1 MELGVASRDCNLQG
15 FVDTA
20 LFRCIARLLILTQ
33 LLWGVPAYAQSP
45 PPNPPPN
52 LVTTLADP
60 GSSLHIGSYHQTAVT
75 RYNRT
80 EFDFTY
86 TAAIDNSSD
95 QSFGNVRASL
105 TSLTSKTKV
114 TDGELSFGTVGGL
127 QSVNSQDTFTI
138 RQDRTIPFDASK
150 LVWTVKANSPPVA
163 NPGNDRTVPVGTEV
177 SLDGSLSSDP
187 DGDTLT
193 AYRWQLLLSPADSG
207 VILTGADTPK
217 PGFTVTK
224 PGLYRFQLI
233 VNDGNLDSAPAIVN
247 ISTSNSPPVA
257 DAGQDQHV
265 DLGGTVTLDGSHS
278 TDIDGNPL
286 SYAWAFLEK
295 PPNSQAALY
304 NPAQPTDGTTNT
316 PQPQFA
322 VDLPGTY
329 RIRLIVN
336 DGQVNSAADI
346 VIVGT
351 NNAKPVA
358 NAGQPQTVRVGDT
371 VNLSGLLSKDPEG
384 ADLTYRWSFAHKPD
398 GSAASLQNDTTATPW
413 FKVDLFGDYIAQ
425 LIVSDGTLDS
435 LSATVGITT
444 ENSPPIADAGVDRSA
459 TLGDIIPLDGTASR
473 DPDGDNLT
481 YLWSVTHAPI
491 GSTVGITPPNDA
503 QPTFVPDK
511 EGGYVVQLLVRDTHN
526 ATSTATFNLTVNPKP
541 NRPPQIITTP
551 TTIGT
556 VGLGYSYDVNATD
569 PDASDTLTYS
579 LTQAPVGMGINPS
592 TGLIA
597 WTPNTAQVGNQ
608 NVIVK
613 VQDNGGLSD
622 SQTFTILVSATNRTP
637 TIISTAIATATE
649 GQLYAY
655 AVHATDP
662 DIGDVLSYALTESPS
677 GMGIDGVNGL
687 IQWMPIATGDYWVTV
702 SVNDGHGGTV
712 AQQFTVAVANANHL
726 PSIISLAPTTAT
738 VGQNYTYPVLATD
751 QDAGDTLTYFL
762 ALAPTGMSIDS
773 SSGAISWTPAA
784 NQIGL
789 QSATVEVTDGHGGL
803 ANQSFSV
810 QVSVPFNPDN
820 LAPVAVGNSYQ
831 IRADQTLTVAAKGVL
846 GNDTDPNGDLLTA
859 LKLTDPTKGSL
870 SLASDGALSFTP
882 NQAALSCPGNPTP
895 TGVVFDEPKPLLG
908 TESEWFGTYPA
919 GAETVGVAKGD
930 FNHDG
935 TLDLALTQIGITS
948 ATGWYSRVAVMLGQ
962 GNGNFQAPTTL
973 YTTGNLNVAGYVSL
987 GILAKDFD
995 GDKALDL
1002 VVAMGEQRQLLLFKG
1017 HGDGTFAPAM
1027 VISSTYRDG
1036 QVQTADLNADQALDL
1051 VTTSYADGKVSV
1063 YFNQGVGS
1071 FQSPVVVATAAN
1083 PINLALGDI
1092 NGDDTADI
1100 VFAASRTINSLVN
1113 KNDGTGGFL
1122 PLTALA
1128 TQGISGLY
1136 LADFSGD
1143 HKLDVVLA
1151 GDTCQVYGEA
1161 FFNSIAA
1168 SYGSKCIALLPGNG
1182 DGSFALPSS
1191 QNLEGL
1197 LDQGVNL
1204 WSENVAPDIN
1214 ADGKPDVVFVS
1225 YGTNNY
1231 AYVGLNNGTGK
1242 FTVTNWIASSGPPP
1256 FPATHD
1262 ELVDSYAPLSF
1273 MPGDFTGDGVLDLI
1287 VVGGDYR
1294 GSSRHA
1300 VSLLEGATPG
1310 TFHAPRG
1317 GIMGRFTASG
1327 SNPREVDLL
1336 LNSGWPDGAV
1346 GDFTNDGQPEMVVP
1360 TTNNLPALSGVSG
1373 SLFLAPILADGRFGQ
1388 ATVALPWIG
1397 GGASW
1402 RYYHLHTGDFDRDG
1416 NLDVAYLGANGGG
1429 YSQLAI
1435 VAYGDGTGHFT
1446 PVSIPY
1452 PYSGPS
1458 PNNLAIGDFNGDG
1471 FADLALTFA
1480 NGMIEIQ
1487 RNNGVARSFSL
1498 VGTSRTAVTGL
1509 NDTNPGIVAADVD
1522 RDGQLDLIANLG
1534 GQSSSVIQQTQFFKG
1549 HGDGVFDAGV
1559 TINPSNPLSGGG
1571 VTDYAAADFNR
1582 DGKLDLVGNAFWG
1595 TAHVQLGNG
1604 DGSFQVPVSYVSP
1617 GSGEGVDSVNI
1628 ADFDRDGFLDVVF
1641 AGNSRG
1647 YYGPPPRG
1655 LMVYPGKGDGSFG
1668 DGRRFAAG
1676 TQEVSNPLITDV
1688 NRDGKPDLIVSN
1700 WSSGTFASILI
1711 NNADSGR
1718 LCKQTDSFTYRA
1730 SDGALNSNATTI
1742 NLTINP
1748 LDHAP
1753 IITSSPVTTADSG
1766 HPYVYGVQAGDQDG
1780 GVLNFALIHAPAG
1793 MGIDDMTGFI
1803 TWLPLSN
1810 QTGNQTVTVRVYDDY
1825 GQYGEQTFT
1834 VEVITQV
1841 AMPNV
1846 VGLSLAD
1853 AQAAILAAGLVVGP
1867 VTAKP
1872 SATVP
1877 AGNVIST
1884 SPSITG
1890 TVPSGTPVNLVVSSG
1905 VPTIANLDY
1914 IAVKPGSPA
1923 ILSGTKQA
1931 FTATAV
1937 LKDGS
1942 SLDLT
1947 DAVLWVSSNTNA
1959 ATMNASGIATGVA
1972 NGIATIT
1979 ATLGATVG
1987 SAQVTV
1993 RDKVTGDTQ
2002 LPTAAITAP
2011 IDGADI
2017 TSPTDIIGSATDANF
2032 FQYELAYAPAGE
2044 TDFTVLS
2051 SSATPVSNGVLGK
2064 LDPTLLIND
2073 LYTLRLTVTD
2083 LSGNQSI
2090 AESTVQ
2096 VSRDMKI
2103 GLFSLTFQ
2111 DLNVPVSGIP
2121 ITINRTYDS
2130 RDKGQGDFGVGWRL
2144 GMQSLRIRP
2153 NRAQGSGW
2161 MVNRGGS
2168 IISVY
2173 SLAPLGEHKV
2183 SLTLPGGKVETFD
2196 LAIAPASSVLV
2207 PFSGGLTASYVPRAG
2222 TLGKLALL
2230 SNNSLLIADQQ
2241 PGPVLLLDDDTLDT
2255 FNPTR
2260 FRYTSVDGQIID
2272 IDRTKG
2278 VEKVQDTNGNSLTF
2292 GANGIT
2298 HSSGKS
2304 IAFTRDSQGRISL
2317 ITDPQGRVQSYAYDE
2332 NGDLTAYT
2340 DQNGGITRFN
2350 YARNHYLLDIVNANG
2365 VRATRNEYDGD
2376 GRLVA
2381 TTDPNGARVTYEHDL
2396 ANHQE
2401 VRHEPDGTQRVYGYD
2416 SQGNI
2421 TTEVNPMGHL
2431 TRRGYDDNGFL
2442 LTETN
2447 PLGQTISFTYD
2458 NQGHITSRTNALGN
2472 TTTYTYGTTG
2482 KITSET
2488 DPLGNTTVFTLD
2500 TRGNRLSQRDAQGN
2514 MTAFT
2519 YDLAG
2524 RLLSVTDPKGHV
2536 TRHEYDAFGNRTK
2549 NINALGHQTLATYD
2563 ANGNPLEIK
2572 LQRTTSSGPQTL
2584 TYSLR
2589 HDAKGDLLSVTSPE
2603 GDISRNEYD
2612 ALGNLIAT
2620 IDPLNRRTA
2629 YLYDVSGRRTGAQ
2642 LPDGT
2647 VMASQYD
2654 DKGQAIRM
2662 PDRNG
2667 LTVGAQYDAS
2677 SNLTKLIMPDDTPA
2691 DDTDNPTQQLTYDAA
2706 RHLRSLIN
2714 EVGNVLTF
2722 DYDAAGRV
2730 VRRSDAFG
2738 SHTATYDVAGQLI
2751 AQIDA
2756 LGRTTHFTL
2765 DALGRVIE
2773 TTLPDGSVEL
2783 IAYDAVGNI
2792 VSKTDTAGKTTH
2804 FEYDALNRLSAVV
2817 DAAGAR
2823 TEYRLDESGNLL
2835 SQKDANGHETR
2846 FEYNNRKL
2854 RTATILPSGQRET
2867 RSYDAGGRLTAVTDF
2882 NGNTINM
2889 TYDELN
2895 RLTEKQYPNG
2905 TSVQFAYTLL
2915 NNLQSMA
2922 DARGTTAFAYDG
2934 QGHLVSRSEPDG
2946 RTITYAYNAANS
2958 LASITSPTGTTRYA
2972 YDAAQRPT
2980 TVTDAEGGITR
2991 YQYDAVGNLTQTEFP
3006 NQVIETRDYNAR
3018 NFLTHLTTQDQTHQI
3033 ISSFVSTFDATGNQL
3048 TVEEQNGRGVSYTY
3062 DALSRLAREQVTLT
3076 SGAVRTIDYTYDA
3089 VGNRLTRNDS
3099 GEGLTT
3105 YSYDANNRLSLE
3117 RLNGVNTQYGY
3128 DNNGNRLSQTRSP
3141 TDKYQYQWDFDNR
3154 LLGVTQTAGAIT
3166 HTSSNGFDAVGTRV
3180 SQTVDGVES
3189 RYLVDGNRDNAQ
3201 IIEEYTPQ
3209 GESLASYALGKQR
3222 VSRRTSSGRVY
3233 YHHDVL
3239 GSTRALTNHLGAIV
3253 GNTTYDAYGR
3263 VLQASGSIQPFQFT
3277 GEQLDPVSDLTY
3289 LRARFLDRHSGQ
3301 FMSSDPFPGIPQ
3313 RPISLNHYLYADGNP
3328 VNSTDPSGFTTL
3340 AEQLTVTFMIGTMA
3354 AIAQGTRGLIA
3365 VATRD
3370 VTIWDGPTIQATG
3383 AIEGVFSAGLGF
3395 TGLETKTS
3403 EGTTINKDVH
3413 MLILLGVSTPN
3424 PFEKL
3429 AKSAPTNANGGWA
3442 SPLVKLF
3449 IGAQLSPI
3457 DVQLGSSTLN
3467 APSDMGT
3474 DGSALS
3480 GFYLNM
3486 GFSIGFGFLASAMT
3500 GLGMGSFK
3508 SAIGVSAVIQGFSVG
3523 TSVPDTTLTL
3533 VPNASIGV
3541 TTGLSIPLGSY

>member
-1 MELGVASRDCNLQG
+1 MALGVASRDYNLQG

-33 LLWGVPAYAQSP
+33 LLWGVPAYAQAP
-45 PPNPPPN
+45 PSNPPPN

-60 GSSLHIGSYHQTAVT
+60 ASSLHLGSYRQTAVT
-75 RYNRT
+75 RFTRT
-80 EFDFTY
+80 VFDFTY
-86 TAAIDNSSD
+86 TATIGNSSD
-95 QSFGNVRASL
+95 QTYGNVRATL
-105 TSLTSKTKV
+105 TSLIPATTV
-114 TDGELSFGTVGGL
+114 MDGELSFGTVGGL
-127 QSVNSQDTFTI
+127 QSVNSQDSFTI

-150 LVWTVKANSPPVA
+150 LVWTVKANSQPVA
-163 NPGNDRTVPVGTEV
+163 NPGNDRTVQVGIEV
-177 SLDGSLSSDP
+177 SLDGSQSSDP

-193 AYRWQLLLSPADSG
+193 VYRWQLLQSPADSG
-207 VILTGADTPK
+207 VILTDADTPK

-233 VNDGNLDSAPAIVN
+233 VNDGNLDSTPAIVN

-265 DLGGTVTLDGSHS
+265 DLGSTVTLDGSHS

-295 PPNSQAALY
+295 PPNSQSALY

-336 DGQVNSAADI
+336 DGQVDSAADI

-358 NAGQPQTVRVGDT
+358 NAGQPQTVGVGDT

-398 GSAASLQNDTTATPW
+398 GSAASLQNDTTAQPW
-413 FKVDLFGDYIAQ
+413 FKVDLFGDYVAQ

-435 LSATVGITT
+435 LPSTVGITT
-444 ENSPPIADAGVDRSA
+444 ENSPPIADAGLDRSA

-473 DPDGDNLT
+473 DPDGDTLN
-481 YLWSVTHAPI
+481 YAWSVTHAPV
-491 GSTVGITPPNDA
+491 GSSAAISPPTDA
-503 QPTFVPDK
+503 QPNFTPDK

-541 NRPPQIITTP
+541 NRQPHITSTPPP
-551 TTIGT
+551 TGT
-556 VGLGYSYDVNATD
+556 VNQSYGYAVNATD
-569 PDASDTLTYS
+569 PDTNDTLTYS
-579 LTQAPVGMGINPS
+579 LTQAPEGMGINPS

-608 NVIVK
+608 TITVK

-622 SQTFTILVSATNRTP
+622 SQSFTILVSATNRAP
-637 TIISTAIATATE
+637 TIISTAVATATD

-662 DIGDVLSYALTESPS
+662 DIGDVLSYVLTESPS

-687 IQWMPIATGDYWVTV
+687 IQWIPIAAGDYPVTV

-712 AQQFTVAVANANHL
+712 AQQFTVAVANANHP

-738 VGQNYTYPVLATD
+738 IGQSYAYPVLATD

-762 ALAPTGMSIDS
+762 ALAPTGMSVDP

-789 QSATVEVTDGHGGL
+789 QSATVEVSDGRGGL
-803 ANQSFSV
+803 ASQSFSV

-820 LAPVAVGNSYQ
+820 LAPVAVGNSYS
-831 IRADQTLTVAAKGVL
+831 IRADQTLTVAATGVL

-859 LKLTDPTKGSL
+859 LKLTDPAKGSL
-870 SLASDGALSFTP
+870 SFTSDGALSFTP

-908 TESEWFGTYPA
+908 VS
-919 GAETVGVAKGD
+919 AEYYNTFATVGVAKGD

-935 TLDLALTQIGITS
+935 MLDLALTQVGY
-948 ATGWYSRVAVMLGQ
+948 APGWFSRVAVMLGQ
-962 GNGNFQAPTTL
+962 GNGSFLPLTVL
-973 YTTGNLNVAGYVSL
+973 YTAGQLDPKSDASL
-987 GILAKDFD
+987 AILAKDFD

-1002 VVAMGEQRQLLLFKG
+1002 VVTMGTLRQLLFFKG
-1017 HGDGTFAPAM
+1017 RGDGTFATAL
-1027 VISSTYRDG
+1027 VIPSTYRDG
-1036 QVQTADLNADQALDL
+1036 QVQTADLNGDQSLDL
-1051 VTTSYADGKVSV
+1051 VTTSYLDGKVSV
-1063 YFNQGVGS
+1063 YFNQGAGS
-1071 FQSPVVVATAAN
+1071 FQSPVVVATVASTN
-1083 PINLALGDI
+1083 NLALGDT
-1092 NGDDTADI
+1092 NGDGAADI
-1100 VFAASRTINSLVN
+1100 VFAAFRTINSLVN

-1122 PLTALA
+1122 PLKTLA

-1136 LADFSGD
+1136 LADFTGD
-1143 HKLDVVLA
+1143 KKLDVVLA
-1151 GDTCQVYGEA
+1151 GDTCQLYGQA
-1161 FFNSIAA
+1161 YFNSIAS
-1168 SYGSKCIALLPGNG
+1168 SYGSMCIALLPGNG

-1242 FTVTNWIASSGPPP
+1242 FTVSNWIASSGPPP

-1262 ELVDSYAPLSF
+1262 ELVDSYAPFSF
-1273 MPGDFTGDGVLDLI
+1273 MPGDFTGDGVQDLI

-1300 VSLLEGATPG
+1300 MSLLEGATPG

-1317 GIMGRFTASG
+1317 GIMGRFTVTG

-1360 TTNNLPALSGVSG
+1360 TTNNGPALSGVSG
-1373 SLFLAPILADGRFGQ
+1373 SLFLVPILADGRFGQ

-1429 YSQLAI
+1429 YPQLAI

-1458 PNNLAIGDFNGDG
+1458 PNNLAVGDFNADG

-1480 NGMIEIQ
+1480 NGTIEIQ

-1498 VGTSRTAVTGL
+1498 VGTARTAVTGL

-1522 RDGQLDLIANLG
+1522 RDGLLDLIANLG

-1549 HGDGVFDAGV
+1549 HGDGAFDAGV
-1559 TINPSNPLSGGG
+1559 TINPSNPLSVGG

-1582 DGKLDLVGNAFWG
+1582 DGKLDLVGNTFWG

-1617 GSGEGVDSVNI
+1617 GSGGGVDSVNI
-1628 ADFDRDGFLDVVF
+1628 ADFDRDGFLDLVF
-1641 AGNSRG
+1641 AGNTYG
-1647 YYGPPPRG
+1647 YNGQPPRG
-1655 LMVYPGKGDGSFG
+1655 VMVYPGKGDGSFG
-1668 DGRRFAAG
+1668 NGRRFAVG
-1676 TQEVSNPLITDV
+1676 TQAVSNPLITDV

-1700 WSSGTFASILI
+1700 WSSAGTFASILV

-1718 LCKQTDSFTYRA
+1718 LCKQSDSFTYRA

-1748 LDHAP
+1748 LNHAP

-1803 TWLPLSN
+1803 SWLPLSN

-1841 AMPNV
+1841 PMPNV
-1846 VGLSLAD
+1846 AGLSLAA

-1867 VTAKP
+1867 ITTKP

-1890 TVPSGTPVNLVVSSG
+1890 TVPSGTPVNLLVSSG

-1914 IAVKPGSPA
+1914 IAVKPDSPA
-1923 ILSGTKQA
+1923 ILSGTAQA

-1972 NGIATIT
+1972 NGVATIT
-1979 ATLGATVG
+1979 ATLGVTIG
-1987 SAQVTV
+1987 SAQLTV
-1993 RDKVTGDTQ
+1993 KDKVTGDTE
-2002 LPTAAITAP
+2002 LPTAEISAP
-2011 IDGADI
+2011 IAGAEVTSPADI
-2017 TSPTDIIGSATDANF
+2017 VGSATDANF

-2044 TDFTVLS
+2044 SNFTVLS
-2051 SSATPVSNGVLGK
+2051 NSATPVANGVLGK

-2090 AESTVQ
+2090 AETTVQ

-2111 DLNVPVSGIP
+2111 DLNIPVSGIP

-2144 GMQSLRIRP
+2144 GIQSLRIRP

-2196 LAIAPASSVLV
+2196 LAISPASSVVV
-2207 PFSGGLTASYVPRAG
+2207 PFSGGLTASYVPRTG

-2292 GANGIT
+2292 GTNGIT

-2317 ITDPQGRVQSYAYDE
+2317 ITDLQGRVQSYAYDE

-2340 DQNGGITRFN
+2340 DQTGGITRFN
-2350 YARNHYLLDIVNANG
+2350 YARNHYLLDIINANG
-2365 VRATRNEYDGD
+2365 IRATRNEYDVD

-2396 ANHQE
+2396 ANHQDI
-2401 VRHEPDGTQRVYGYD
+2401 RHEPDGTQRVYGYD
-2416 SQGNI
+2416 GQGNI
-2421 TTEVNPMGHL
+2421 TTEADPMGHL
-2431 TRRGYDDNGFL
+2431 TQRSYDDNGFL

-2458 NQGHITSRTNALGN
+2458 NQGHETSRTNALGN
-2472 TTTYTYGTTG
+2472 ITRHSYGTAG

-2500 TRGNRLSQRDAQGN
+2500 AHGNRLSQRDAQGN
-2514 MTAFT
+2514 TTAYT
-2519 YDLAG
+2519 YNLAG
-2524 RLLSVTDPKGHV
+2524 NLLSVTDPKGQV
-2536 TRHEYDAFGNRTK
+2536 TRYEYDAFGRRTK

-2563 ANGNPLEIK
+2563 ANGNPMEIK
-2572 LQRTTSSGPQTL
+2572 LQRTAPSGPQSL

-2589 HDAKGDLLSVTSPE
+2589 HDAKGSLLSVTSPE

-2612 ALGNLIAT
+2612 ALGNLITT

-2677 SNLTKLIMPDDTPA
+2677 SNLTKLIMPDNTPA

-2706 RHLRSLIN
+2706 RHLRSLMN
-2714 EVGNVLTF
+2714 EAGNVLTF
-2722 DYDAAGRV
+2722 DYDAAGRII
-2730 VRRSDAFG
+2730 RRSDAFG
-2738 SHTATYDVAGQLI
+2738 TNTATYDAAGQVI
-2751 AQIDA
+2751 AQTDA

-2773 TTLPDGSVEL
+2773 TTLPEGSVER

-2792 VSKTDTAGKTTH
+2792 VSKTDPTGKTTH

-2823 TEYRLDESGNLL
+2823 TEYRLDEWGNLL

-2846 FEYNNRKL
+2846 FEYDNRKL

-2867 RSYDAGGRLTAVTDF
+2867 RHYDAGGRLTSVTDF
-2882 NGNTINM
+2882 NGNTIQM
-2889 TYDELN
+2889 TYDALS

-2922 DARGTTAFAYDG
+2922 DARGTTTFAYDG

-2980 TVTDAEGGITR
+2980 TVTDAEGGMTR

-3006 NQVIETRDYNAR
+3006 NQVTETRAYNAR
-3018 NFLTHLTTQDQTHQI
+3018 NFLTQLTTQDQTHQI

-3048 TVEEQNGRGVSYTY
+3048 TVEEQNGRGVSYAY
-3062 DALSRLAREQVTLT
+3062 DALSRLTREQVTLT
-3076 SGAVRTIDYTYDA
+3076 SGAVRTIGYTYDA

-3105 YSYDANNRLSLE
+3105 YSYDANDRLSLE
-3117 RLNGVNTQYGY
+3117 RLNGINTQYGY

-3154 LLGVTQTAGAIT
+3154 LLGVTQTAGAAT
-3166 HTSSNGFDAVGTRV
+3166 HTSSNGFDAAGTRV

-3189 RYLVDGNRDNAQ
+3189 RYLVDTNRDNAQ

-3209 GESLASYALGKQR
+3209 GETLASYALGKQR

-3233 YHHDVL
+3233 YHHDIL

-3253 GNTTYDAYGR
+3253 GNTTYDAYGK

-3277 GEQLDPVSDLTY
+3277 GEQVDPVSDLTY

-3301 FMSSDPFPGIPQ
+3301 FMSADPFPGIPQ

-3340 AEQLTVTFMIGTMA
+3340 SEVLTVTFMIGTMA
-3354 AIAQGTRGLIA
+3354 AIAQGTRGLMA

-3370 VTIWDGPTIQATG
+3370 VTIWEGPTLQVTG
-3383 AIEGVFSAGLGF
+3383 AIEGVFSAGIGF
-3395 TGLETKTS
+3395 TALSAKAS
-3403 EGTTINKDVH
+3403 EGNTTYRDRH
-3413 MLILLGVSTPN
+3413 LLLLLGIATPN
-3424 PFEKL
+3424 PLEKL
-3429 AKSAPTNANGGWA
+3429 AKAAPVKGGFPA
-3442 SPLVKLF
+3442 FAQEYLPLAPVDF
-3449 IGAQLSPI
+3449 QI
-3457 DVQLGSSTLN
+3457 GSSTLN
-3467 APSDMGT
+3467 APNNMGT

-3480 GFYLNM
+3480 GSYLNV
-3486 GFSIGFGFLASAMT
+3486 GCSISAGSYA
-3500 GLGMGSFK
+3500 GLLSLYVGTFQ
-3508 SAIGVSAVIQGFSVG
+3508 SAVGVSAIIQGFSVG
-3523 TSVPDTTLTL
+3523 TSVPDKTYTFN
-3533 VPNASIGV
+3533 PNASCGITTGVSLPLGV
-3541 TTGLSIPLGSY
+3541 TEDSN